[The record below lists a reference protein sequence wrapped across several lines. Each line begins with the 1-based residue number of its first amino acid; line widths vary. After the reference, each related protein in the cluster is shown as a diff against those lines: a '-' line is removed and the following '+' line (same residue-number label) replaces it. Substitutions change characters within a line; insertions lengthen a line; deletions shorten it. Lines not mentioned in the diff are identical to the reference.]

1 MKKCQK
7 QQHKNLKK
15 FTITS
20 KMKGLQEEL
29 DFREIRVSKPCQDA
43 TTHEQCKYSL
53 RKSWNE

>member
-1 MKKCQK
+1 MKKYQK

-20 KMKGLQEEL
+20 KIKVLQEEL

-43 TTHEQCKYSL
+43 TTHEQCK
-53 RKSWNE
+53 